1 MTASFDD
8 RVHRRAGLLSRR
20 AALLGL
26 GAVGLSA
33 LRPGAALAGS
43 DNAIGIIGNAVGNLI
58 VGALTLPDEQE
69 LGNAMYGRVIAVSG
83 GAYRNAAVQRSL
95 QRVAEPL
102 IAASSRP
109 ELQWEIVVLDDNA
122 VNAWSL
128 PGGKLAV
135 NKGLLRY
142 VANEEE
148 LAAVISHEIGHVDNA
163 HAIEEM
169 KTERFVSTMS
179 DSGRQALA
187 SSTGGAAGVV
197 TGAVADALQEPMVK
211 LATSGYSR
219 DAEREADAHI
229 LKIFA
234 KTGHDPRKAP
244 DFFRTLTQLAPR
256 DTEATTSL
264 FSTYPDT
271 LERIGLLEGAAKKAR
286 IGTLRASSA
295 EFAALKTT
303 FPTRMHYRRHA

>member
-1 MTASFDD
+1 MTAAFDEPAHGPACP
-8 RVHRRAGLLSRR
+8 VSRR

-26 GAVGLSA
+26 GAAGLSV
-33 LRPGAALAGS
+33 LRPGAALA
-43 DNAIGIIGNAVGNLI
+43 DDLIGIIGNTVGNLV

-69 LGNAMYGRVIAVSG
+69 LGNAMYGRVIALSG
-83 GAYRNAAVQRSL
+83 GTYRNAAVQRSL
-95 QRVAEPL
+95 QRVAEPQ
-102 IAASSRP
+102 IAAAARP

-142 VANEEE
+142 VANEDE
-148 LAAVISHEIGHVDNA
+148 LAAVIAHEIGHVDLA

-169 KTERFVSTMS
+169 KTERFVSTLS
-179 DSGRQALA
+179 DTGRQTLVAN
-187 SSTGGAAGVV
+187 SGGAAVV
-197 TGAVADALQEPMVK
+197 TDAVADALQEPMVK

-219 DAEREADAHI
+219 GAEREADAHI

-271 LERIGLLEGAAKKAR
+271 VERISLLEGAAKKAR
-286 IGTLRASSA
+286 LGAPRAQSA

-303 FPTRMHYRRHA
+303 FPTRMYYRRHA

>member
-1 MTASFDD
+1 MTASLTGG
-8 RVHRRAGLLSRR
+8 VHGPGHALSRR

-33 LRPGAALAGS
+33 LRSGAALAGS
-43 DNAIGIIGNAVGNLI
+43 DDAISIIGGAVGNLI
-58 VGALTLPDEQE
+58 VGALTLPDETE

-142 VANEEE
+142 VANEDE
-148 LAAVISHEIGHVDNA
+148 LAAVIAHEIGHVDRA

-169 KTERFVSTMS
+169 KTERFVSTIS
-179 DSGRQALA
+179 NSGRQALA
-187 SSTGGAAGVV
+187 SGTGGGAAVV
-197 TGAVADALQEPMVK
+197 TDAAADALQEPMVK

-219 DAEREADAHI
+219 GAEREADAYI
-229 LKIFA
+229 LTVFA
-234 KTGHDPRKAP
+234 KSGHDPRKAP

-271 LERIGLLEGAAKKAR
+271 VERITLLESAAAQAR
-286 IGTLRASSA
+286 IGTLRAPSA
-295 EFAALKTT
+295 EFAELKMT
-303 FPTRMHYRRHA
+303 FPTRMHYHRHG

>member
-1 MTASFDD
+1 MTASDHD
-8 RVHRRAGLLSRR
+8 PALEPAPAVSRR

-26 GAVGLSA
+26 GAAGLSA
-33 LRPGAALAGS
+33 LRPDAALADALS
-43 DNAIGIIGNAVGNLI
+43 IIGGAVGNLI
-58 VGALTLPDEQE
+58 IGALTLPDETE
-69 LGNAMYGRVIAVSG
+69 LGNAMYGRVIAASG
-83 GAYRNAAVQRSL
+83 GAYANAAVQRAL

-102 IAASSRP
+102 IAAASRP
-109 ELQWEIVVLDDNA
+109 ELPWEIVVLDDNA

-142 VANEEE
+142 VANEDE
-148 LAAVISHEIGHVDNA
+148 LAAVIAHEIGHVDLA

-169 KTERFVSTMS
+169 KTERFVSTIS

-187 SSTGGAAGVV
+187 ANSGGAAVV
-197 TGAVADALQEPMVK
+197 TDAVADALQEPMVK

-219 DAEREADAHI
+219 GAERAADAHI
-229 LKIFA
+229 LTIFA
-234 KTGHDPRKAP
+234 RTGHDPRKAP

-256 DTEATTSL
+256 DTAATTSL

-271 LERIGLLEGAAKKAR
+271 MERIALLETAARKAQA
-286 IGTLRASSA
+286 GTPRAQSA
-295 EFAALKTT
+295 EFAELKAT
-303 FPTRMHYRRHA
+303 FPTRMYYRRHA